1 MKASKGKLSKPAR
14 ILFSRQLAL
23 ALNSDITITEAL
35 DIIRSK
41 SEEPL
46 LTKALEEM
54 TAKIYMGYSFGDVIK
69 EHEEI
74 FSSFYVSMVGIG
86 EESGNLT
93 EILEQLAQI
102 YERDMLTLK
111 KVRQAV
117 TYPLIL
123 TVLMFG
129 VIVLLI
135 TEVMPMFDRVLK
147 SLGGEMPQAT
157 KAILQVGLFLR
168 GYGWIILLL
177 LILLGIGIYYYG
189 RTEKGKVF
197 FDTLKFHIPYQKE
210 LTASMLAARFSRNL
224 GLLMNSGIAVSRALE
239 MIYPVIDN
247 EYLAEGIK
255 DSIHQVN
262 EGMSLDEVIERL
274 RLFPRLLIKLFAVGV
289 ATGQMDKA
297 LLRAAEEMDREV
309 DDKLARLTSVLEPML
324 IIILSVIVG
333 IILISVVLPVVS
345 IMNNIG

>member
-168 GYGWIILLL
+168 GYGWIILLV
-177 LILLGIGIYYYG
+177 LILLGVGIYYYG

-197 FDTLKFHIPYQKE
+197 FDALKFHIPYQKE
-210 LTASMLAARFSRNL
+210 LTASMLAARFARTL

-255 DSIHQVN
+255 GSIHQVN

>member
-1 MKASKGKLSKPAR
+1 MKTSKGKLSKPVK

-46 LTKALEEM
+46 LIKALEEM

-69 EHEEI
+69 EQEEI
-74 FSSFYVSMVGIG
+74 FSSFYVNMVNIG

-123 TVLMFG
+123 TALMFG
-129 VIVLLI
+129 VILLLI

-147 SLGGEMPQAT
+147 SLGGDMPQAT
-157 KAILQVGLFLR
+157 KVILQIGLFLR
-168 GYGWIILLL
+168 NYGWVILLVL
-177 LILLGIGIYYYG
+177 ALIGVGLYYYG
-189 RTEKGKVF
+189 RTEAGKTF
-197 FDTLKFHIPYQKE
+197 FDRLKFYIPYQKE
-210 LTASMLAARFSRNL
+210 LTAAMLAARFARNL
-224 GLLMNSGIAVSRALE
+224 GLLLASGISVSRALE

-255 DSIHQVN
+255 DSIRQVN
-262 EGMSLDEVIERL
+262 EGTGLDEVIEQL

-297 LLRAAEEMDREV
+297 LLRAAAEMDREV
-309 DDKLARLTSVLEPML
+309 DDKLARLTNVLEPML